1 MVLKEIMVPA
11 IGGKKMKNMRFYE
24 FLNNWMKLMCKEL
37 LVMIQNLS
45 EILMLVYDEKLW
57 MEKLNEKPKKNKW
70 IILP

>member
-1 MVLKEIMVPA
+1 
-11 IGGKKMKNMRFYE
+11 
-24 FLNNWMKLMCKEL
+24 MKLMCKEL

>member
-24 FLNNWMKLMCKEL
+24 FLNDWMKLMCKEL

>member
-1 MVLKEIMVPA
+1 MVPT
-11 IGGKKMKNMRFYE
+11 IGGKKMKNVRFYE
-24 FLNNWMKLMCKEL
+24 FLNDWMKLMCKEL

>member
-45 EILMLVYDEKLW
+45 EILMLVYDEKL
-57 MEKLNEKPKKNKW
+57 
-70 IILP
+70 